1 MNQNRFKNWI
11 TMTLALA
18 VAGIVGCESKKEIER
33 MSVRMAESEMKRYPE
48 MWMVDH
54 ASKPFWGYTQGIV
67 AKALLDMSDYTGDKK
82 YFDYVLP
89 YADSLIKE
97 NGFIVTYDSAKH
109 NIDMINPGKILFQM
123 YRETGNVKY
132 KEAATIQ
139 RLAMKNHPKTSEGG
153 FWHKKVYTNQMWLD
167 GLYMGSPFLAQYAKE
182 FNEPA
187 LFDEVAT
194 QIRLMDKYAYDSTT
208 SLYYHG
214 WDESKSMIW
223 ADSITGTSP
232 NFWGRS
238 VGWFAMAL
246 VDVLEFFPE
255 DHPQRPMIIKVL
267 NKTALGIKNY
277 QDEKL
282 GVWYQVLDQGEREG
296 NYLEA
301 TGSSM
306 FVYALFKAVRM
317 GYIDASYLEVAQKG
331 YQGLLTEFIKENED
345 GTISLTRCCE
355 VAGLGGKNN
364 RDGSYE
370 YYINERIRDNDPKG
384 TAPFIWASIEN
395 ERVQKMNKND

>member
-1 MNQNRFKNWI
+1 
-11 TMTLALA
+11 
-18 VAGIVGCESKKEIER
+18 
-33 MSVRMAESEMKRYPE
+33 
-48 MWMVDH
+48 
-54 ASKPFWGYTQGIV
+54 
-67 AKALLDMSDYTGDKK
+67 
-82 YFDYVLP
+82 
-89 YADSLIKE
+89 
-97 NGFIVTYDSAKH
+97 
-109 NIDMINPGKILFQM
+109 
-123 YRETGNVKY
+123 
-132 KEAATIQ
+132 
-139 RLAMKNHPKTSEGG
+139 
-153 FWHKKVYTNQMWLD
+153 
-167 GLYMGSPFLAQYAKE
+167 
-182 FNEPA
+182 
-187 LFDEVAT
+187 
-194 QIRLMDKYAYDSTT
+194 
-208 SLYYHG
+208 
-214 WDESKSMIW
+214 
-223 ADSITGTSP
+223 
-232 NFWGRS
+232 
-238 VGWFAMAL
+238 
-246 VDVLEFFPE
+246 
-255 DHPQRPMIIKVL
+255 MIIKVL